1 MKEKAKNK
9 VTIEDL
15 AIMVAKGFENT
26 ATKDDFN
33 MLKGEIGD
41 VKKDVESLKKD
52 VESLKK
58 DVEKIKQDIE
68 GMNDRLDGTNN
79 RIDDLAET
87 KVSKIKHKELED
99 QVAFLVR
106 KKTGVKI

>member
-41 VKKDVESLKKD
+41 VKKD